1 MVHTHH
7 CPQILQRN
15 HQYQDELSTVHRV
28 YSNITCCKH
37 IVHLYTIYYLFSGP
51 TCAYRT
57 VLNFSDAKLQQI
69 HLHRN
74 Y

>member
-7 CPQILQRN
+7 CPQRN

-28 YSNITCCKH
+28 YGNITCCKH
-37 IVHLYTIYYLFSGP
+37 IVHLHTIYYIIYFSGP

-57 VLNFSDAKLQQI
+57 VLNFGDAKLQ
-69 HLHRN
+69 
-74 Y
+74 